1 MAFEGLGE
9 KLQNAM
15 RKLSGKGTIREAD
28 LKEVMREVR
37 LALLE
42 ADVNYRVVRDFTKKV
57 TERALGADVARS
69 LTPGQQVVKIVH
81 EELTELM
88 GAQHSRL
95 TFSSK
100 PITVYMLCGLQGAGK
115 TTMAAKLGRLLKNTQ
130 GKRPLLV
137 ACDVY
142 LPAAI
147 RQLQIVGEQAG
158 VPVFTVEGSKDPVAI
173 AKASLEHAA
182 KYGNNVVILDTAGRL
197 HIDDELMDELSRMRE
212 ATQPQEIL
220 LVIDA
225 MTGQDSVNVAEG
237 FQKVLPLDGVIL
249 TKLDSDTRGGAALS
263 VKAVTGKPIKFA
275 GVSEKLDGIE
285 VFHPDRMASRILGM
299 GDMLSLIEKAEA
311 QYDAEQAQK
320 MAKRIQDHT
329 FDLDD
334 FMAQFEQMNKMGGLS
349 EMMNLLPG
357 GNKIEAGE
365 EEERVMR
372 RMHAILQSMTPRER
386 HNPDILNASRRRRI
400 AAGSGTTVQEVNQL
414 LRQFDQVKN
423 LMKQFTGKGMRR
435 RMSGLRGLKL
445 PF

>member
-15 RKLSGKGTIREAD
+15 RKLSGRGTIREAD

-42 ADVNYRVVRDFTKKV
+42 ADVNYKVVRDFTKKV
-57 TERALGADVARS
+57 TERALGADVAKS

-88 GAQHSRL
+88 GAQHSKL

-142 LPAAI
+142 RPAAV

-158 VPVFTVEGSKDPVAI
+158 VPVFTVEGSNDPVAI
-173 AKASLEHAA
+173 ARASLEHAA

-197 HIDDELMDELSRMRE
+197 HIDDELMDELSRMKD

-285 VFHPDRMASRILGM
+285 PFHPDRMASRILGM

-320 MAKRIQDHT
+320 LARKIQEHS
-329 FDLDD
+329 FDLED
-334 FMAQFEQMNKMGGLS
+334 FMGQFEQMNKMGGLS

-357 GNKIEAGE
+357 GNKFEAGE
-365 EEERVMR
+365 EEEKAMK
-372 RMHAILQSMTPRER
+372 RMHAIMQSMTPKER
-386 HNPDILNASRRRRI
+386 RNPDILNASRRRRI
-400 AAGSGTTVQEVNQL
+400 AAGSGTSVQEVNQL
-414 LRQFDQVKN
+414 LRQFEQVKN

-435 RMSGLRGLKL
+435 RMSGLRGMKL